1 MKRNEGM
8 AGERRDGRR
17 EIKECRR
24 EMRDV
29 QREMMGWKE
38 GYDGME
44 KERGRDGKRE
54 MK

>member
-8 AGERRDGRR
+8 AGERRDGRS

-38 GYDGME
+38 GYDGM
-44 KERGRDGKRE
+44 
-54 MK
+54 